1 MSLILEDFDLDEE
14 AMKIN
19 DILSIAPIEILPI
32 NEDDT
37 SSKSAEDQSKEIT
50 DLLSID
56 DLIDQLDQYDDL
68 PSSDNDDEDTIN
80 LTIKEPK
87 QLDVKLI
94 SKDIDNAVSDLFLTI
109 RKDAPKKDVS
119 SNEKELS
126 LKVTPNAKNDSAK
139 ELSLSVKN
147 GAEKKDTIEKD
158 SSSDKEIKIKLVNT
172 SGTSDKVEEVKDDKK
187 SVFIQKRDEILSS
200 KDPNLQL
207 SICIKTIIT
216 LKESL
221 DRLISHIPNEN
232 ILVRTKQLI
241 GEMLENIITSSN
253 MILKDRERVKKIV
266 YKVFDLMITL
276 NDYIITKYNTLEQEL
291 SDSSKDQEDQ
301 MIKNQIEKVDQVK
314 KEKEQKDAPQTNNGS
329 NIDATS
335 SQSIDSSVKS
345 KKTPNINKKK
355 L

>member
-37 SSKSAEDQSKEIT
+37 SSNKSAEDQSKEIT

-109 RKDAPKKDVS
+109 RKDAPKKDIS

-126 LKVTPNAKNDSAK
+126 LKILPNDRDK

-172 SGTSDKVEEVKDDKK
+172 SGTSDKVEEVKDDKR

-253 MILKDRERVKKIV
+253 MILKDPERVKKIV

-291 SDSSKDQEDQ
+291 SNSSKDQEDQ